1 MLSVIFPGQGSQSV
15 GMARDLHEKY
25 KLVQDIF
32 QEADETLNSS
42 FSNLIFNGPNEI
54 LDETENTQP
63 AIFIVGY
70 SIFQLLKKEFGINL
84 NKAKY
89 FAGHSLG
96 EYTALACAGSLSFPE
111 TLKLLKARGKA
122 MQSAVPKGE
131 GGMVAVLGT
140 EVNLI
145 EKILQENI
153 GLYKCFVANDNSKGQ
168 VVVSG
173 KIKDLNL
180 FMEDLKKNSIKNIKL
195 PVSAPFHCNLMNKA
209 TLLMKNEI
217 EKYKFTDPINTLI
230 SNVTSKE
237 INKADDLKKLLIMQI
252 ESRVRWKESIEYM
265 IKNGILRFIEIG
277 PGKVLSG
284 LVKRINKNV
293 EIYSINSKDDIN
305 KIKEN
310 DKF

>member
-42 FSNLIFNGPNEI
+42 FSNLIFNGPKEI

-70 SIFQLLKKEFGINL
+70 SIFRLLKKEFGINL

-96 EYTALACAGSLSFPE
+96 EYTALACAGSLSFSE

-131 GGMVAVLGT
+131 GGMAAVLGT

-195 PVSAPFHCNLMNKA
+195 SVSAPFHCNLMNKA

-217 EKYKFTDPINTLI
+217 EKYKFTDPTNTLI